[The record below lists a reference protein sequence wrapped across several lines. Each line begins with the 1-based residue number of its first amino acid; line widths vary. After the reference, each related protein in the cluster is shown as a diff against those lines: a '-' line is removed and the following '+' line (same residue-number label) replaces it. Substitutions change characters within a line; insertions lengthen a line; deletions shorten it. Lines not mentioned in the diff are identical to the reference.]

1 MKEIS
6 NLYKQCTYIAT
17 FYLLL
22 VQLLKAYALECPRYS
37 ELRQEDEQSL
47 EYKEREEM
55 YKVCLLCCLSAC
67 LSVCVSVCLPV
78 CRCVCLPV
86 SLCCLPTCLSVC
98 LSVCRLSVCFSMVSV
113 CRCLFSVQDFLSKV
127 QENTGLVPTTLSNV
141 WMVQD
146 TLLVEVSLNCCVS

>member
-6 NLYKQCTYIAT
+6 NFYKQCTYIAT

-67 LSVCVSVCLPV
+67 LPACLCVCLPVCVSVCLSVCMSVCVCLPV

-86 SLCCLPTCLSVC
+86 SLCCLPTCLPTCLPVC
-98 LSVCRLSVCFSMVSV
+98 LSVCL
-113 CRCLFSVQDFLSKV
+113 LFY
-127 QENTGLVPTTLSNV
+127 GIC
-141 WMVQD
+141 M
-146 TLLVEVSLNCCVS
+146 